1 MSENESWIVLGLFVA
16 WVLMIIGIT
25 ISVIR
30 MKRKYKRYLGELP
43 PEKRAI
49 LEGKSYHLGAK
60 LNFQYSM
67 RFYRG
72 GPLPGKVS
80 GDSTLLPL
88 LQALGGFAKDH
99 WEKAKCSFTLDG
111 QKGMITWELSGIHTL
126 GWLEPIAQ
134 AWRELGEIKTKLMDD
149 SSMVFRKP
157 YWPEKTLAILQ
168 SFGAGIDLEK
178 LRGGIDDS
186 TIKESWDH
194 LDYEHYYPLLMTLR
208 PPGNAYDALTKWEYI
223 PSLPP
228 AYLGR
233 ILEEIGI
240 DRLVEYKIA
249 FGTQIVR
256 MLEDP
261 WVLDHLLVWLAGEP
275 RLVYELDFW
284 KQGGFVS
291 LVEKDQRL
299 RD

>member
-1 MSENESWIVLGLFVA
+1 
-16 WVLMIIGIT
+16 
-25 ISVIR
+25 
-30 MKRKYKRYLGELP
+30 
-43 PEKRAI
+43 
-49 LEGKSYHLGAK
+49 
-60 LNFQYSM
+60 
-67 RFYRG
+67 
-72 GPLPGKVS
+72 
-80 GDSTLLPL
+80 
-88 LQALGGFAKDH
+88 
-99 WEKAKCSFTLDG
+99 
-111 QKGMITWELSGIHTL
+111 
-126 GWLEPIAQ
+126 
-134 AWRELGEIKTKLMDD
+134 
-149 SSMVFRKP
+149 
-157 YWPEKTLAILQ
+157 LAILQ

-284 KQGGFVS
+284 KQGRFVS
-291 LVEKDQRL
+291 LWKRTSGCGIDSGHPAP
-299 RD
+299 